1 MALQKRAGK
10 SLESSLQSFLPLVA
24 GAKSWLSSSQRTCNL
39 IEKFGRKGTE
49 LKGVFFTEGQIATAK
64 VVGAGSVTSD
74 RQNISIE
81 ILKERLAEQAIA
93 QGANAVD
100 NYKYVQKG
108 SVWSFS
114 STRWVMTGRLLQAEE

>member
-1 MALQKRAGK
+1 
-10 SLESSLQSFLPLVA
+10 
-24 GAKSWLSSSQRTCNL
+24 L
-39 IEKFGRKGTE
+39 IEKYGRKGTE
-49 LKGVFFTEGQIATAK
+49 LKGIFFTEGQIATAK
-64 VVGAGSVTSD
+64 VIGEGSATSD

-81 ILKERLAEQAIA
+81 ILKERLADQAIA

-114 STRWVMTGRLLQAEE
+114 STRWVMTGRLVKAEE

>member
-1 MALQKRAGK
+1 M
-10 SLESSLQSFLPLVA
+10 
-24 GAKSWLSSSQRTCNL
+24 

-49 LKGVFFTEGQIATAK
+49 LKGIFFTEGQIASTK
-64 VVGAGSVTSD
+64 VIGDASVSSD

-81 ILKERLAEQAIA
+81 ILKEKLADQAIA

-100 NYKYVQKG
+100 NWKYVQKG

-114 STRWVMTGRLLQAEE
+114 STRWVMTGRFLQAEE

>member
-1 MALQKRAGK
+1 M
-10 SLESSLQSFLPLVA
+10 
-24 GAKSWLSSSQRTCNL
+24 

-49 LKGVFFTEGQIATAK
+49 LKGIFFTEGQITSAK
-64 VVGAGSVTSD
+64 VVGDGSVSSD

-81 ILKERLAEQAIA
+81 LLKEKMADQALAK
-93 QGANAVD
+93 GANAVD
-100 NYKYVQKG
+100 NWKYVQKG

>member
-1 MALQKRAGK
+1 M
-10 SLESSLQSFLPLVA
+10 
-24 GAKSWLSSSQRTCNL
+24 

-49 LKGVFFTEGQIATAK
+49 LKGIFFTEGQIASGK
-64 VVGAGSVTSD
+64 VIGDASVSSD

-81 ILKERLAEQAIA
+81 ILKEKLADQAIA

-100 NYKYVQKG
+100 NWKYVQKG

-114 STRWVMTGRLLQAEE
+114 STRWVMTGRFLQAEE

>member
-1 MALQKRAGK
+1 M
-10 SLESSLQSFLPLVA
+10 
-24 GAKSWLSSSQRTCNL
+24 

-49 LKGVFFTEGQIATAK
+49 LKGIFFTEGQITSA
-64 VVGAGSVTSD
+64 VVIAEGRVLSD

-81 ILKERLAEQAIA
+81 LLKEQMADQAAA

-100 NYKYVQKG
+100 NWKYVQKG

-114 STRWVMTGRLLQAEE
+114 STRWVMTGRFLKADN

>member
-1 MALQKRAGK
+1 M
-10 SLESSLQSFLPLVA
+10 
-24 GAKSWLSSSQRTCNL
+24 

-49 LKGVFFTEGQIATAK
+49 LKGIFFTEGQIASAK
-64 VVGAGSVTSD
+64 VISDASVSSD

-81 ILKERLAEQAIA
+81 ILKEKLAAQAIA

-114 STRWVMTGRLLQAEE
+114 STRWVMTGRFVQAEE

>member
-1 MALQKRAGK
+1 M
-10 SLESSLQSFLPLVA
+10 
-24 GAKSWLSSSQRTCNL
+24 

-49 LKGVFFTEGQIATAK
+49 QKGIFFTEGQIASAK
-64 VVGAGSVTSD
+64 VLGEGSVTSD

-81 ILKERLAEQAIA
+81 ILKDRLADQAIA
-93 QGANAVD
+93 HGANAVD

-114 STRWVMTGRLLQAEE
+114 STRWVMTGRLVQAAE

>member
-1 MALQKRAGK
+1 M
-10 SLESSLQSFLPLVA
+10 
-24 GAKSWLSSSQRTCNL
+24 

-49 LKGVFFTEGQIATAK
+49 LKGIFFTEGLIASAK
-64 VVGAGSVTSD
+64 VVGDGSVSSD

-81 ILKERLAEQAIA
+81 LLKEKMADQALAK
-93 QGANAVD
+93 GANAVD
-100 NYKYVQKG
+100 NWKYVQKG

>member
-1 MALQKRAGK
+1 
-10 SLESSLQSFLPLVA
+10 
-24 GAKSWLSSSQRTCNL
+24 L

-49 LKGVFFTEGQIATAK
+49 FNGIFFTEGQIASAK
-64 VVGAGSVTSD
+64 VVGEGSVTSD

-81 ILKERLAEQAIA
+81 ILKEKLAAQEIA
-93 QGANAVD
+93 KGANAVD

-114 STRWVMTGRLLQAEE
+114 STRWVMTGRLLQVEE